1 MNEESGTYL
10 GQKGYSIFKECLDE
24 KEQKW
29 LRENLTVKPFVPKS
43 PIQPPTFPIYRESN
57 NKFYIPRFFGNETYG
72 DPDEMRLTEGT
83 PINIAFAG
91 DLRDYQKNIVAT
103 YMSSAKRSKDDKL
116 GGGGLLEI
124 PCGRGKTV
132 IALNIISQLK
142 TKTLVIVHK
151 GFLLNQW
158 VERIEQFLPNARVGK
173 IQGQTLEIENKD
185 IVIGMLQSL
194 SMKEY
199 PQDMFSS
206 FGLTI
211 VDECHHISS
220 EVFSRSLQKIV
231 TKYVLGLSATM
242 QRKDGLT
249 RVFKMFLGEI
259 IYKEEREKTDFV
271 LVKAIEFVSKDEEFN
286 ETAYDYRG
294 NPAYSTMITKLC
306 SYSHRSEF
314 ILKVLKKEMDEKPN
328 QQVMILAHNKN
339 LLVYLF
345 KAIEHR
351 NLATVGYYL
360 GGMKEKEL
368 KLTESKQVI
377 IATYAM
383 AAEALDI
390 KTLTTLILATPR
402 TDVTQAVGR
411 ILRVKH
417 ERPLVIDILDTH
429 DVFKR
434 QWGKRRKFYEKN
446 NYKIIHTN
454 SNKYELNNWDTI
466 YEPGQKRI
474 KNQQNAKQQNSKEPI
489 IGKCMVQLCLE

>member
-83 PINIAFAG
+83 PINIAFDG

-314 ILKVLKKEMDEKPN
+314 ILKVLKKEMDEKSN
-328 QQVMILAHNKN
+328 QQVMIL
-339 LLVYLF
+339 
-345 KAIEHR
+345 
-351 NLATVGYYL
+351 
-360 GGMKEKEL
+360 
-368 KLTESKQVI
+368 S
-377 IATYAM
+377 
-383 AAEALDI
+383 
-390 KTLTTLILATPR
+390 
-402 TDVTQAVGR
+402 
-411 ILRVKH
+411 
-417 ERPLVIDILDTH
+417 
-429 DVFKR
+429 
-434 QWGKRRKFYEKN
+434 
-446 NYKIIHTN
+446 
-454 SNKYELNNWDTI
+454 
-466 YEPGQKRI
+466 
-474 KNQQNAKQQNSKEPI
+474 
-489 IGKCMVQLCLE
+489 

>member
-185 IVIGMLQSL
+185 IVPV
-194 SMKEY
+194 Y
-199 PQDMFSS
+199 
-206 FGLTI
+206 I
-211 VDECHHISS
+211 VFAS
-220 EVFSRSLQKIV
+220 
-231 TKYVLGLSATM
+231 
-242 QRKDGLT
+242 
-249 RVFKMFLGEI
+249 
-259 IYKEEREKTDFV
+259 
-271 LVKAIEFVSKDEEFN
+271 
-286 ETAYDYRG
+286 
-294 NPAYSTMITKLC
+294 
-306 SYSHRSEF
+306 
-314 ILKVLKKEMDEKPN
+314 
-328 QQVMILAHNKN
+328 
-339 LLVYLF
+339 
-345 KAIEHR
+345 
-351 NLATVGYYL
+351 
-360 GGMKEKEL
+360 
-368 KLTESKQVI
+368 
-377 IATYAM
+377 
-383 AAEALDI
+383 
-390 KTLTTLILATPR
+390 
-402 TDVTQAVGR
+402 
-411 ILRVKH
+411 
-417 ERPLVIDILDTH
+417 
-429 DVFKR
+429 
-434 QWGKRRKFYEKN
+434 
-446 NYKIIHTN
+446 
-454 SNKYELNNWDTI
+454 
-466 YEPGQKRI
+466 
-474 KNQQNAKQQNSKEPI
+474 
-489 IGKCMVQLCLE
+489 